1 MNSKTRLLMAALLW
15 IRAPAGAAAEDLQR
29 WINEAVM
36 PKASCRITLDGREV
50 EPTNEHLPL
59 FVVGVEEGRL
69 SGIPA
74 LGGDEAVFA
83 AKSVLRLKDAVDYY
97 TQRIKADERDAWS
110 YEMRGLARTNLSDAS
125 EPVYRLAAEDYT
137 KAIELGRKSHRN
149 YADRANIYYQLKDF
163 GKALADIDEAIRIA
177 PREID
182 CQVVRANLLA
192 ETGRWKESLAQFEAA
207 IKADPEL
214 AEAQNDLAYLLATCS
229 EASVRD
235 GKRAVKLSLE
245 ACELA
250 DWQDYRM
257 LDTLAAAY
265 AEAGD
270 FETAIAMQDKAIE
283 MLEGVVDSLSNEFR
297 ARRKLY
303 EQKTPYRES
312 APAK

>member
-1 MNSKTRLLMAALLW
+1 MVAA
-15 IRAPAGAAAEDLQR
+15 IFFAASNATFAEDLQR

-36 PKASCRITLDGREV
+36 PKAGCRITLDGKEI
-50 EPTNEHLPL
+50 EPANEHLPL
-59 FVVGVEEGRL
+59 FIVGVEEGRL

-74 LGGDEAVFA
+74 LGGDEATFTA
-83 AKSVLRLKDAVDYY
+83 DTVLPLKDSVEYY
-97 TQRIKADERDAWS
+97 SRRIEADARDAWS
-110 YEMRGLARTNLSDAS
+110 YEMRGLARANLS
-125 EPVYRLAAEDYT
+125 EPSDPGYRQAADDYT
-137 KAIELGRKSHRN
+137 KAIDLGRKSHRN
-149 YADRANIYYQLKDF
+149 YADRANILYQLNDF
-163 GKALADIDEAIRIA
+163 NKALADIDEAIHIA

-182 CQVVRANLLA
+182 YQVVRANLLA

-207 IKADPEL
+207 IQADPEL
-214 AEAQNDLAYLLATCS
+214 ADAQNDLAYLLATCS

-235 GKRAVKLSLE
+235 GKRAVKLALE

-303 EQKTPYRES
+303 ERKTPYREP
-312 APAK
+312 APAR

>member
-1 MNSKTRLLMAALLW
+1 MNSTTSFLMVAMLW
-15 IRAPAGAAAEDLQR
+15 VVAPAATAAEDLQR

-36 PKASCRITLDGREV
+36 PKAGCRITLDGKKV

-74 LGGDEAVFA
+74 LGGDEATFTVD
-83 AKSVLRLKDAVDYY
+83 SVLRLKDAVDYY
-97 TQRIKADERDAWS
+97 SQRIKADERDAWS
-110 YEMRGLARTNLSDAS
+110 YEMRGLARANLSEVSD
-125 EPVYRLAAEDYT
+125 PGYRQAAEDYT
-137 KAIELGRKSHRN
+137 KAVELGRKSHRT
-149 YADRANIYYQLKDF
+149 YADKANIHYQLKDF

-182 CQVVRANLLA
+182 YQVVRANLLA
-192 ETGRWKESLAQFEAA
+192 ETGRWKEALTQFEAA
-207 IKADPEL
+207 IKADPES
-214 AEAQNDLAYLLATCS
+214 AEAQNDLANLLATCS

-235 GKRAVKLSLE
+235 GKRAVKLALE

-283 MLEGVVDSLSNEFR
+283 MLEGVVESLANEFR

-303 EQKTPYRES
+303 EQKTPFRES
-312 APAK
+312 APK